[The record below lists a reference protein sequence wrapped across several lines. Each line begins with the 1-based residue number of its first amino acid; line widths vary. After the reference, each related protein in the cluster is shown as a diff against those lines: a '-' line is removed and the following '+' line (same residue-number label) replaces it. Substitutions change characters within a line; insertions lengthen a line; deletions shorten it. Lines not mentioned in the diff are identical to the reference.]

1 MLDNGYCDLIR
12 ATLNTSEEERIRYYA
27 DNVNYL
33 TLNAFRYYANDVGY
47 LTLNAFAINTIEK
60 QKPDIFEVLDR
71 LLFPY
76 DPIRDWSEREVKKI
90 DERFKPIE
98 DLIDFSYS

>member
-1 MLDNGYCDLIR
+1 MLNNRYCDLIR
-12 ATLNTSEEERIRYYA
+12 STLNTSEEERTRYFA

-33 TLNAFRYYANDVGY
+33 TLNIFTPNEYRTV
-47 LTLNAFAINTIEK
+47 LLETQK
-60 QKPDIFEVLDR
+60 KKPDIFQILDR

-90 DERFKPIE
+90 DESFKPIE
-98 DLIDFSYS
+98 DLIDFAHS

>member
-12 ATLNTSEEERIRYYA
+12 STLNTSEEERTRYFA

-33 TLNAFRYYANDVGY
+33 TLNAFTPNEYRS
-47 LTLNAFAINTIEK
+47 FARNTIEK
-60 QKPDIFEVLDR
+60 KNTDIFEVLDR

-76 DPIRDWSEREVKKI
+76 DPIRDWSEREIKKI
-90 DERFKPIE
+90 EENFKPIE
-98 DLIDFSYS
+98 DLIDFVCS

>member
-1 MLDNGYCDLIR
+1 MLDNRYYDSIR
-12 ATLNTSEEERIRYYA
+12 ATLNTTEEERIRYYA

-33 TLNAFRYYANDVGY
+33 TLNS
-47 LTLNAFAINTIEK
+47 FARNTIEK

-71 LLFPY
+71 LLFPC

-90 DERFKPIE
+90 DESFKPIE
-98 DLIDFSYS
+98 DLIDFAYL

>member
-1 MLDNGYCDLIR
+1 MLDNRHFDLIR
-12 ATLNTSEEERIRYYA
+12 ETLNTSEEERIQYYA

-33 TLNAFRYYANDVGY
+33 TLNIFTPNEYR
-47 LTLNAFAINTIEK
+47 FARNTIEK
-60 QKPDIFEVLDR
+60 EKPDIFEVLDR

-90 DERFKPIE
+90 DESFKSIE
-98 DLIDFSYS
+98 DLIDFAYS

>member
-1 MLDNGYCDLIR
+1 MLNNRSCDLIR
-12 ATLNTSEEERIRYYA
+12 STLNISEEERIRYYA

-33 TLNAFRYYANDVGY
+33 TLNIFTPNEYR
-47 LTLNAFAINTIEK
+47 FARNTIEK
-60 QKPDIFEVLDR
+60 KNPDIFEVLDR

-90 DERFKPIE
+90 EESFKPIE

>member
-1 MLDNGYCDLIR
+1 MLNNRHYNLIR
-12 ATLNTSEEERIRYYA
+12 STVNISEEERIRYFA

-33 TLNAFRYYANDVGY
+33 TLNVFTPNEYR
-47 LTLNAFAINTIEK
+47 FARNTIEK

-71 LLFPY
+71 LLFPC

-90 DERFKPIE
+90 EESFKTIE
-98 DLIDFSYS
+98 DLIDSAYS

>member
-1 MLDNGYCDLIR
+1 MLDNRSCDLIR
-12 ATLNTSEEERIRYYA
+12 QTLNTTEEERIRYFA

-33 TLNAFRYYANDVGY
+33 TLNI
-47 LTLNAFAINTIEK
+47 LTPNEYRFARNTIEK
-60 QKPDIFEVLDR
+60 KKPDIFEVLDR

-98 DLIDFSYS
+98 NLIDFAYS

>member
-1 MLDNGYCDLIR
+1 MLNNRYYDLIR
-12 ATLNTSEEERIRYYA
+12 STLNTSEEERTRYFA

-33 TLNAFRYYANDVGY
+33 TLNTFTPNEYRTV
-47 LTLNAFAINTIEK
+47 LPET
-60 QKPDIFEVLDR
+60 QKKKSDIFEVLDR

-90 DERFKPIE
+90 EESFKPIE
-98 DLIDFSYS
+98 RLIDFAYS

>member
-1 MLDNGYCDLIR
+1 MLDNTPYDSIR
-12 ATLNTSEEERIRYYA
+12 ATLNISEEERIRYYA

-33 TLNAFRYYANDVGY
+33 TLNVFTPNEYR
-47 LTLNAFAINTIEK
+47 FARNIIEK
-60 QKPDIFEVLDR
+60 KKPDIFEVLDR

-90 DERFKPIE
+90 EENFKPIE
-98 DLIDFSYS
+98 DLIDFAYS

>member
-12 ATLNTSEEERIRYYA
+12 STLNTTEEERIRYYA

-33 TLNAFRYYANDVGY
+33 TLNIFTPNEYR
-47 LTLNAFAINTIEK
+47 FAKNTIEK
-60 QKPDIFEVLDR
+60 KKPDIFEVLDR

-90 DERFKPIE
+90 DESFKPIE
-98 DLIDFSYS
+98 DLIGFAYS

>member
-1 MLDNGYCDLIR
+1 MLDNRYCDLIR
-12 ATLNTSEEERIRYYA
+12 STLNTTEEERIRYYA

-33 TLNAFRYYANDVGY
+33 TLNS
-47 LTLNAFAINTIEK
+47 FARNTIEK
-60 QKPDIFEVLDR
+60 KKPDIFEVLDR

-90 DERFKPIE
+90 NERFKPIE
-98 DLIDFSYS
+98 NLIDFAYS

>member
-1 MLDNGYCDLIR
+1 MLDNTPYDSIR
-12 ATLNTSEEERIRYYA
+12 ATLNISEEERLRYFA

-33 TLNAFRYYANDVGY
+33 TLNIFTPNEYR
-47 LTLNAFAINTIEK
+47 FARSIIEK

-71 LLFPY
+71 LLFPC

-98 DLIDFSYS
+98 RLIDFEHS

>member
-1 MLDNGYCDLIR
+1 MLDNRSCDLIR
-12 ATLNTSEEERIRYYA
+12 ATLNTSEEEQIRFYALAHFSYYA
-27 DNVNYL
+27 DNINYL
-33 TLNAFRYYANDVGY
+33 ALNTFTPNEYR
-47 LTLNAFAINTIEK
+47 FARNTIEK
-60 QKPDIFEVLDR
+60 KKPDIFEVLDR

-98 DLIDFSYS
+98 NLIDFAYS